1 MQMSVT
7 RQMKLQRVFMK
18 EKEINKDIYLYI
30 NWAMNDSEKNIL
42 ETINGCIWTY
52 GLLWFCRECFQV
64 LKCNN
69 LGFCGNNFD
78 LSE

>member
-18 EKEINKDIYLYI
+18 EKKINKDIHLYI
-30 NWAMNDSEKNIL
+30 NWAMNDSEKIL

-52 GLLWFCRECFQV
+52 GLLWFYREC
-64 LKCNN
+64 
-69 LGFCGNNFD
+69 
-78 LSE
+78 